1 MTTLKPVHTGWIV
14 EFYNHV
20 STPRGKEI
28 IGSGWKNA
36 GIFDAL
42 ELGSTK
48 LPSIDPFQ
56 DIDPMLS
63 NDVKQSDDNHLLA
76 ICDVTADEL
85 CYVEARF
92 KKVTPHDTDSKYEDA
107 EN

>member
-1 MTTLKPVHTGWIV
+1 MKKGNVYYILLKFLTPPHLLETPVIRDLGVVFFLHTTP
-14 EFYNHV
+14 
-20 STPRGKEI
+20 EI
-28 IGSGWKNA
+28 SI
-36 GIFDAL
+36 
-42 ELGSTK
+42 TK